1 MVDVRKVTAGDVPR
15 VAAALGRA
23 FLDDPVMSWLLPD
36 RSRRAERAAR
46 WFELQMER
54 FVLKH
59 GQCYTTEDAAG
70 GAVWAP
76 PGKWLVSVGDQAK
89 VLPQLISIFG
99 RRIPAGF
106 RAFNHIEKRHP
117 KAPHFYLAVLG
128 TEPGF
133 DIGECRRRVAK
144 VRLLREIAQRRAR
157 LHEYR
162 AAVRGDGAGRRTAA
176 VVSAQKAKSEK
187 VRVSILGATGSVR
200 RTRAGET
207 IARVRYAEP
216 VAPEVTSNDGG
227 LFRERAWRRRGGPV
241 GAREA
246 GGAAAARRGARNGSV
261 SRAARAGP
269 RRRGRAAAARAAW
282 RRWSTDDQ

>member
-128 TEPGF
+128 TEPARQGKGIGSALMQPVLDVCDRDGVAAYLESSKERNVPFYRRHGF
-133 DIGECRRRVAK
+133 ETRGEEF
-144 VRLLREIAQRRAR
+144 EI
-157 LHEYR
+157 
-162 AAVRGDGAGRRTAA
+162 
-176 VVSAQKAKSEK
+176 
-187 VRVSILGATGSVR
+187 
-200 RTRAGET
+200 
-207 IARVRYAEP
+207 P
-216 VAPEVTSNDGG
+216 N
-227 LFRERAWRRRGGPV
+227 
-241 GAREA
+241 
-246 GGAAAARRGARNGSV
+246 
-261 SRAARAGP
+261 AGP
-269 RRRGRAAAARAAW
+269 HFFMALDV
-282 RRWSTDDQ
+282 T